1 MTETIDQPISQ
12 LNEHVAQLFRQGRY
26 QAALPLAQ
34 QACELAR
41 GQAGNDALALGES
54 LNHLANLHRE
64 LGNYTQ
70 AEQPYLEA
78 LKIKRAALGRDHP
91 DFARSLNDL
100 ARFYEVLGNYK
111 QAEPLFQQALAIRR
125 KALGNDHPDCA
136 QTLNDLAALYE
147 STSRLDEAETHCRAA
162 LRLKPD
168 LADARS
174 NLQAVLRRK
183 GQPATAE
190 SLPDFVC
197 HLAETQM
204 KSVELP

>member
-78 LKIKRAALGRDHP
+78 LKIKRAATAYMGDDVVDLPILTRCG
-91 DFARSLNDL
+91 FACAPHEAPED
-100 ARFYEVLGNYK
+100 V
-111 QAEPLFQQALAIRR
+111 RR
-125 KALGNDHPDCA
+125 
-136 QTLNDLAALYE
+136 
-147 STSRLDEAETHCRAA
+147 RAHYIA
-162 LRLKPD
+162 S
-168 LADARS
+168 ADAGHGAAREVCEFI
-174 NLQAVLRRK
+174 LEAQGKLGPVLRRF
-183 GQPATAE
+183 
-190 SLPDFVC
+190 LR
-197 HLAETQM
+197 
-204 KSVELP
+204 

>member
-91 DFARSLNDL
+91 DFESIPGRQDPFTGDVRHLQRD
-100 ARFYEVLGNYK
+100 E
-111 QAEPLFQQALAIRR
+111 QQYRPRCEHCLLEHRNQ
-125 KALGNDHPDCA
+125 LVA
-136 QTLNDLAALYE
+136 QTNGD
-147 STSRLDEAETHCRAA
+147 SRGAHLEI
-162 LRLKPD
+162 RLGFGEPI
-168 LADARS
+168 RGS
-174 NLQAVLRRK
+174 
-183 GQPATAE
+183 
-190 SLPDFVC
+190 
-197 HLAETQM
+197 
-204 KSVELP
+204 